1 MGEEAVSVTEYEYD
15 EAGRLVRS
23 VTTHSP
29 RFTLDDYWA
38 MVDRR
43 RTKAAE
49 CPGCG
54 YDRAEVWITSEMP
67 DDDVRVLDRRFRAE
81 QIECARC
88 AKADRKRGAD
98 PSKAGRHTVVV
109 DR

>member
-15 EAGRLVRS
+15 DDGRLVRS

-29 RFTLDDYWA
+29 RFTPDDYWA

-43 RTKAAE
+43 RSKAAE

-54 YDRAEVWITSEMP
+54 YDRAEVWITPDKS
-67 DDDVRVLDRRFRAE
+67 DDDVRALDRRFRAE
-81 QIECARC
+81 LIECARC
-88 AKADRKRGAD
+88 AKADRKRGVD
-98 PSKAGRHTVVV
+98 PQRAGRHTIVR